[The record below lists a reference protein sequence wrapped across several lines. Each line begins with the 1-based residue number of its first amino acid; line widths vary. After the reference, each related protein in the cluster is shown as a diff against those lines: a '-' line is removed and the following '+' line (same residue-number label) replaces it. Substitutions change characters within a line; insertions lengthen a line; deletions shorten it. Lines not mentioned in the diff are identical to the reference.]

1 MGSISIFTA
10 FYLCKVCVFI
20 VFFLLMKLT
29 PLAYWKSGHDKLKTL
44 SQAVFFSDLFAII
57 LDSYFEFTICC
68 YYNLIF
74 EIDPNLIDVLK
85 EEKDL
90 YS

>member
-10 FYLCKVCVFI
+10 IYLSKVCIFI

-29 PLAYWKSGHDKLKTL
+29 PLTYWEKGHEKLKTL

-57 LDSYFEFTICC
+57 IDAYFEFSICC
-68 YYNLIF
+68 YYNLTF
-74 EIDPNLIDVLK
+74 EIYPDYLDVPLQ
-85 EEKDL
+85 
-90 YS
+90 